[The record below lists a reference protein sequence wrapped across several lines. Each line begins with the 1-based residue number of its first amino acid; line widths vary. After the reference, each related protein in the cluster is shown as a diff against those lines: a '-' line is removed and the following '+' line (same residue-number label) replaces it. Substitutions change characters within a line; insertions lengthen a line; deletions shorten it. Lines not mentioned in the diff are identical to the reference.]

1 MKPLSEEQINAYNQV
16 VSRKQ
21 EIDNL
26 EQMIVTEINEM
37 RSEEDEFTLTPNDV
51 DPDIWEGL
59 IVEASK
65 EVANVDKIL
74 RNKIKNLIRKTKV
87 KVDGMDEEVYIPEEV
102 KRDGRNFYTQPIT
115 FTRSDKD
122 LDKVLDELIEAN
134 ENEIYS
140 DVDKDAIIEAAKGFE
155 DKDEISAQDF
165 SAGMENLG
173 NAFNPAIS
181 IDILSALF
189 NIPDRVALE
198 LYIMKYQFIHQSTQ
212 QQDVPPVEEEAVEEV
227 EEEVVEA

>member
-51 DPDIWEGL
+51 DPDIWEEL

-115 FTRSDKD
+115 FTRTDKD
-122 LDKVLDELIEAN
+122 LDKVLDELIETN

-189 NIPDRVALE
+189 DIPDRVALE
-198 LYIMKYQFIHQSTQ
+198 LYIMIYQLTQQSTQ

-227 EEEVVEA
+227 KGEVVEA